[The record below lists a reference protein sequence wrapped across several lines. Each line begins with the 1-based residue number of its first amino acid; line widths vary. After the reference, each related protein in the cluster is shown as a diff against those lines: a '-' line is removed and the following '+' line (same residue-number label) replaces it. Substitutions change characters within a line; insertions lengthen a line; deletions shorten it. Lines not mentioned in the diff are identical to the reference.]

1 MSKMSEIS
9 QILDDISSFNDGL
22 NRAIADLKEI
32 LSAPEDTDVEMQS
45 SEEQKPTTVT
55 TYEFTDV
62 RKACAEKSHEGHTD
76 EVKALI
82 TKYGAK
88 KLSEIKKEDYP
99 SLMADLEEIK

>member
-22 NRAIADLKEI
+22 NKAIADLKEI
-32 LSAPEDTDVEMQS
+32 LSAPEDTDIEKQN
-45 SEEQKPTTVT
+45 SEEQNPTTVT

-62 RKACAEKSHEGHTD
+62 RKACAGKSHEGHTD